1 MSLSS
6 FFSSFLNVVHAEADQ
21 EKVESATHQEEKAAE
36 AEVEQVEAEAE
47 EAETE
52 AEEPEDPHP
61 IIREECKNAVKC
73 APLTRH
79 FEHCQEKVSSGQGH
93 KGEDCVEELMMHCAD
108 ACAAPKLFSKLK

>member
-21 EKVESATHQEEKAAE
+21 EQVESTTHQEEKAAE
-36 AEVEQVEAEAE
+36 AEVEQVEAEAVE
-47 EAETE
+47 Q
-52 AEEPEDPHP
+52 HP
-61 IIREECKNAVKC
+61 IIREECKNAAKC

-93 KGEDCVEELMMHCAD
+93 KGEDCVEELMMHCVD